1 MYRHDRDRA
10 GDRGRG
16 EPPGGGE
23 LGFEQST
30 DERGERAD
38 EREDDEQHGEADAA
52 VGPDGCGHA
61 GAITGGDLVRSITA
75 GAVAAHSRIVAADRQ
90 PISSDRE
97 SIPDRMNRTRAVV
110 LSVVVLAAIGGAA
123 VLTVDRPSVAGT
135 ESRFAGVNDSTT
147 LVTTELRVTNP
158 NPIPIELGNTT
169 VTHSIRMN
177 GIEMGTGSRDD
188 IRAAPGT
195 STVNFTTAI
204 DNRNIPAWWASHVE
218 RGERTRVVTGAA
230 VDVPVFGTARVS
242 KNRTLTTDITGAL
255 NTSESRPI
263 NASLP
268 FVDDPVLV
276 VERTSATWGNVT
288 RATTPLDIALRVR
301 NPSEIPIPVA
311 RIDYTLTMNGIA
323 VGNGTTGEGT
333 VLSPGSE
340 QTITAGAAI
349 RNDELDDWWVS
360 HIERGQRTDLGISL
374 TAVLE
379 LPDNRTVELPLDD
392 LGGNTTIDTDVFDA
406 GNGSTG
412 STSSIR
418 LTG

>member
-1 MYRHDRDRA
+1 M
-10 GDRGRG
+10 
-16 EPPGGGE
+16 
-23 LGFEQST
+23 S
-30 DERGERAD
+30 
-38 EREDDEQHGEADAA
+38 
-52 VGPDGCGHA
+52 
-61 GAITGGDLVRSITA
+61 
-75 GAVAAHSRIVAADRQ
+75 
-90 PISSDRE
+90 
-97 SIPDRMNRTRAVV
+97 RTRTLV
-110 LSVVVLAAIGGAA
+110 LVFVVLAAIGGAA
-123 VLTVDRPSVAGT
+123 VLSVDRPTVAGT
-135 ESRFAGVNDSTT
+135 ESRFSGVNDSTT

-169 VTHSIRMN
+169 VNHSIRMN

-204 DNRNIPAWWASHVE
+204 DNRKIPAWWASHVKH
-218 RGERTRVVTGAA
+218 GERTRVVTGAA

-242 KNRTLTTDITGAL
+242 ENRTLTTDITGAL
-255 NTSESRPI
+255 NTSEPRPI

-288 RATTPLDIALRVR
+288 RETTPLDIGLQVR
-301 NPSEIPIPVA
+301 NPTEIPIPVA
-311 RIDYTLTMNGIA
+311 RIDYTLTMNGIP

-340 QTITAGAAI
+340 QTITARAAI

-360 HIERGQRTDLGISL
+360 HIERGQRTDLGVSL
-374 TAVLE
+374 TAVVE
-379 LPDNRTVELPLDD
+379 LPGDRTVELPLDEF
-392 LGGNTTIDTDVFDA
+392 GGNTTIKTGIFDA
-406 GNGSTG
+406 GNGSDG

-418 LTG
+418 LTH